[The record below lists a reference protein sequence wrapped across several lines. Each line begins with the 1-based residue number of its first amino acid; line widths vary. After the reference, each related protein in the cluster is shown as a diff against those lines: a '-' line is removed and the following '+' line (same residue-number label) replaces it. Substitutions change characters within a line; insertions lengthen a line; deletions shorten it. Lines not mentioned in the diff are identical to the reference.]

1 MDALTNTAEIE
12 SWESVCQ
19 FDDLIDNV
27 GVCVLVNDKQIAI
40 FRLSD
45 SRKLYA
51 IDNLDPFSHANVLSR
66 GMSGDLKGQPVVA
79 SPIYKQHFNLNTGQ
93 CLEDETVKI
102 PVYPIRIVNG
112 KVQVADQSEVLKS
125 EK

>member
-12 SWESVCQ
+12 SWKSVCQ

-102 PVYPIRIVNG
+102 PVYPIRTVNG